1 MLYLWS
7 RKKASDSNSEIRC
20 INLKKLVIFDLD
32 GTLVDSIQDLAYSA
46 NFALEAKGLPQ
57 NSLEEYYHF
66 VGNGMEH
73 LIRSA
78 MKDKSEDEEL
88 YGEVRSIFDEYY
100 DKHSNDRTVAYD
112 GVSELLKKLSEKGI
126 ETAVLSNKAQRY
138 IEPILKK
145 AFENHKFAAAYG
157 QREGIPRKPDGTAVK
172 MLAEELGY
180 TLEDSVYIGDS
191 EVDVLTAENAGIDL
205 ICVLWGFRSKQE
217 LLKAG
222 AKELA
227 ENSDELFDK
236 IVSL

>member
-1 MLYLWS
+1 M
-7 RKKASDSNSEIRC
+7 
-20 INLKKLVIFDLD
+20 KKLVIFDLD

-57 NSLEEYYHF
+57 NSLEEYYRF

-78 MKDKSEDEEL
+78 LKDKATDDEL
-88 YGEVRSIFDEYY
+88 YLEVRRIFDKHYEE
-100 DKHSNDRTVAYD
+100 HSNDRTVPYP
-112 GVSELLKKLSEKGI
+112 GVEKLLGKLSEKGI

-180 TLEDSVYIGDS
+180 TLEESVYVGDS
-191 EVDVLTAENAGIDL
+191 EVDVLTANNAGIDL
-205 ICVLWGFRSKQE
+205 ICVLWGFRSKDE
-217 LLKAG
+217 LLEAG

-227 ENSDELFDK
+227 ENSDELFEK